1 MVAKK
6 LVSDRLDFKGEPCF
20 DPSPFLD
27 DTSRGIFQRPID
39 HALRPGEATED
50 PPRVRV
56 FGSDEEVWK
65 LLEKLDKS
73 GRLGALRECDVLE
86 GFQAGLFAVGKSSA
100 HDRLIFDS
108 RPFNTLESLE
118 RPMHRWIGS
127 MGAASSLCDL
137 HIGEDSVLRTSG
149 TDLREFY
156 YSFSVSE
163 QRLRRNSLLIS
174 VAPEQLRGFRCYD
187 PAFEQEGRPVY
198 LGLRTLAMGDSMAV
212 ELVQT
217 AHLGILIQ
225 MELVDEST
233 LLSMDLPAPRGNFFA
248 GVVIDDLILF
258 EVVAKTAVDVKP
270 GLGSSKLSAALHRY
284 KELGL
289 MVHEGKTF
297 HDNVEAEFWGAHVEG
312 HRGFVRANL
321 KKVIPI
327 LFATLGVLKLGVCTI
342 SLLEVLVGCWTSIF
356 LFKRRMLSLLNI
368 CYEALQRQVDS
379 REVIRL
385 SQGLKDELLLC
396 VCLVPLA
403 TTYIKAR
410 DSSFIYESDASTW
423 GWAVCR
429 AELPA
434 WLRSEIHRHRLR
446 KSVWS
451 RLLSPLKSLQR
462 IKGILPAADELPG
475 DQCLASHPLHIELG
489 SCLQFVELEKRKSSQ
504 DIHINVLELRGMVH
518 SEKAAAFEH
527 FPGRSFSLSDSQ
539 VSIGAWLKGRSSS
552 VALNQELQQSLP
564 VHLGCG
570 MVSNCGYI
578 PSEVNATDDPTR
590 HVAVRPPEKVPELWM
605 DTANF
610 VDVDAQLEAFDI
622 WLKSYGADPYS
633 ISGLPDMQE
642 LRVPLDDESSSL
654 SHSQL
659 FFKKK
664 KAAARNRKS
673 EVEKVPSENVNSIN
687 APLEK
692 SGDKD
697 FSYPDATSLT
707 RKELPDE
714 AKKLLATIP
723 RERFLLPRHWQV
735 SPTWRPNFAG
745 YLDLY
750 SGKKGVARMLV
761 SFCEVWALTFET
773 SDDESQDVLAA
784 ENKKLIEDLL
794 KLGCCF
800 GFGAAIF
807 CGSFSRAVRPA
818 VRDKD
823 RPYGLPNLTA
833 NMFEKVSMGNHHAIW
848 LAGLIDLC
856 RKYHV
861 FFWVENPDGSFLWSL
876 DEWVKLGAK
885 DPSHSMRV
893 DYCAFGC
900 AWRKRTRIFTNTH
913 LQEQRLFCSRDHTHR
928 KLVGWSRAHRA
939 PWTRVAQVYPRKLCW
954 IISTAVLRDAGLL
967 PTRRKICLSMMCR
980 CKNRRIGE
988 ASNPGPRKKKVMA
1001 GRDVLQL
1008 DQAELVEPV
1017 ASVLAARVW
1026 QSFRLWC
1033 LADLSESSFVS
1044 LAGCSSTL
1052 SLLVEA
1058 FGRDLYRRGDSIYV
1072 LRQLVTLIQRWK
1084 PEFKPSLGSA
1094 WQLIS
1099 KWESLEPIKH
1109 RSPPAA
1115 RSFPSHAGDCA
1126 ALGLASLC
1134 WNSGSHL

>member
-1 MVAKK
+1 M
-6 LVSDRLDFKGEPCF
+6 
-20 DPSPFLD
+20 
-27 DTSRGIFQRPID
+27 
-39 HALRPGEATED
+39 
-50 PPRVRV
+50 
-56 FGSDEEVWK
+56 
-65 LLEKLDKS
+65 
-73 GRLGALRECDVLE
+73 
-86 GFQAGLFAVGKSSA
+86 FAVGKSSA

-108 RPFNTLESLE
+108 RPFNALE

-289 MVHEGKTF
+289 MPHEGKTF

-434 WLRSEIHRHRLR
+434 WLRSEIHRHRVR

-475 DQCLASHPLHIELG
+475 DQCLASHPMHIELG

-539 VSIGAWLKGRSSS
+539 VSVGAWLKGRSSS

-622 WLKSYGADPYS
+622 WLKS
-633 ISGLPDMQE
+633 
-642 LRVPLDDESSSL
+642 
-654 SHSQL
+654 
-659 FFKKK
+659 
-664 KAAARNRKS
+664 
-673 EVEKVPSENVNSIN
+673 
-687 APLEK
+687 
-692 SGDKD
+692 
-697 FSYPDATSLT
+697 
-707 RKELPDE
+707 
-714 AKKLLATIP
+714 
-723 RERFLLPRHWQV
+723 
-735 SPTWRPNFAG
+735 
-745 YLDLY
+745 
-750 SGKKGVARMLV
+750 
-761 SFCEVWALTFET
+761 
-773 SDDESQDVLAA
+773 
-784 ENKKLIEDLL
+784 
-794 KLGCCF
+794 
-800 GFGAAIF
+800 
-807 CGSFSRAVRPA
+807 
-818 VRDKD
+818 
-823 RPYGLPNLTA
+823 
-833 NMFEKVSMGNHHAIW
+833 
-848 LAGLIDLC
+848 
-856 RKYHV
+856 
-861 FFWVENPDGSFLWSL
+861 
-876 DEWVKLGAK
+876 
-885 DPSHSMRV
+885 
-893 DYCAFGC
+893 
-900 AWRKRTRIFTNTH
+900 
-913 LQEQRLFCSRDHTHR
+913 
-928 KLVGWSRAHRA
+928 
-939 PWTRVAQVYPRKLCW
+939 
-954 IISTAVLRDAGLL
+954 
-967 PTRRKICLSMMCR
+967 
-980 CKNRRIGE
+980 
-988 ASNPGPRKKKVMA
+988 
-1001 GRDVLQL
+1001 
-1008 DQAELVEPV
+1008 
-1017 ASVLAARVW
+1017 
-1026 QSFRLWC
+1026 
-1033 LADLSESSFVS
+1033 
-1044 LAGCSSTL
+1044 
-1052 SLLVEA
+1052 
-1058 FGRDLYRRGDSIYV
+1058 
-1072 LRQLVTLIQRWK
+1072 
-1084 PEFKPSLGSA
+1084 
-1094 WQLIS
+1094 
-1099 KWESLEPIKH
+1099 
-1109 RSPPAA
+1109 
-1115 RSFPSHAGDCA
+1115 
-1126 ALGLASLC
+1126 
-1134 WNSGSHL
+1134 